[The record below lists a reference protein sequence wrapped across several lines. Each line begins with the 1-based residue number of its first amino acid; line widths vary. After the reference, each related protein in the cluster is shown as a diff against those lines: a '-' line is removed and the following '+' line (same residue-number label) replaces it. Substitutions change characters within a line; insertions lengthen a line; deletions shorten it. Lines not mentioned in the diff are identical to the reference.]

1 MPTSADFTTM
11 YDAHAAELLRYL
23 WRRCGD
29 RAQAED
35 LLSVVF
41 LEAWRRPRSASRS
54 GPCARACRGHDG
66 ASAASPNLHRARST
80 SMSPPDVPYIP
91 DALAHP
97 HPARRAALLS
107 ELRERPA
114 PRHRRRLA
122 LAVTRDGDTLELR
135 IQDAGASG
143 EELTRDLQEAGIDG
157 EVRVIPV
164 PPDMVGTWAAI
175 EEASK
180 RPFDPNHPT
189 TGREEIVRLDR
200 IEYGRELLRI
210 PVAKVRESEG
220 HFILWAGRAARPG
233 EDVAPSRAAFDRWF
247 VDMHARERHPTP

>member
-1 MPTSADFTTM
+1 
-11 YDAHAAELLRYL
+11 
-23 WRRCGD
+23 
-29 RAQAED
+29 
-35 LLSVVF
+35 
-41 LEAWRRPRSASRS
+41 
-54 GPCARACRGHDG
+54 
-66 ASAASPNLHRARST
+66 
-80 SMSPPDVPYIP
+80 MSPPDVPYIP

-107 ELRERPA
+107 ELRGRPA
-114 PRHRRRLA
+114 PRHRRRLALVAAAAAIALVALVPALRDGGAAPA

-143 EELTRDLQEAGIDG
+143 EELTRDLQDAGIDG

-180 RPFDPNHPT
+180 RPFDPNQPT

-220 HFILWAGRAARPG
+220 HFILWAGRGARPG

>member
-1 MPTSADFTTM
+1 
-11 YDAHAAELLRYL
+11 
-23 WRRCGD
+23 
-29 RAQAED
+29 
-35 LLSVVF
+35 
-41 LEAWRRPRSASRS
+41 
-54 GPCARACRGHDG
+54 
-66 ASAASPNLHRARST
+66 
-80 SMSPPDVPYIP
+80 MSPPDVPYIP
-91 DALAHP
+91 EALAHP

-114 PRHRRRLA
+114 LAALVPALRDGGAAPA
-122 LAVTRDGDTLELR
+122 LAVTRAGDTLELR

-180 RPFDPNHPT
+180 RPFDPNQPT
-189 TGREEIVRLDR
+189 PGREEIVRLDR

-210 PVAKVRESEG
+210 PVAEVRESEG
-220 HFILWAGRAARPG
+220 HFILQGPRRPG
-233 EDVAPSRAAFDRWF
+233 VRRSPPATAPRATERSRTATPAAAMELATANSVEVAITFQSVSENSPRSSAIEATTAATHR
-247 VDMHARERHPTP
+247 RR